1 MVTKMKPRFR
11 VDTLMLAV
19 AIAAIVCSLRYQY
32 RQAMER
38 DAWLMQAQ
46 IDEGEAALCS
56 QILADPAAVFDPYRT
71 DLRQWAVWYRN
82 QSARAASFDRF
93 SYAQEQANW
102 QKSELFD
109 TRHMQAMKTIRT
121 EARKR
126 GITSARTVIASRG
139 FFGRIVSLWPSFLA
153 IVVLIALLMRRRLR
167 AAVS

>member
-1 MVTKMKPRFR
+1 MATKMKPRFR
-11 VDTLMLAV
+11 VYKLMLAV
-19 AIAAIVCSLRYQY
+19 AIAAIVCLLRHQY

-46 IDEGEAALCS
+46 IDEEEAALCS
-56 QILADPAAVFDPYRT
+56 RILADPAAVFDPYRT
-71 DLRQWAVWYRN
+71 ELRQWADWYRK
-82 QSARAASFDRF
+82 QSARAASFDRS

-109 TRHMQAMKTIRT
+109 DRHMQAINTIRT

-139 FFGRIVSLWPSFLA
+139 FFARIASLWPSFLA
-153 IVVLIALLMRRRLR
+153 IVVLIALLLRRRLG